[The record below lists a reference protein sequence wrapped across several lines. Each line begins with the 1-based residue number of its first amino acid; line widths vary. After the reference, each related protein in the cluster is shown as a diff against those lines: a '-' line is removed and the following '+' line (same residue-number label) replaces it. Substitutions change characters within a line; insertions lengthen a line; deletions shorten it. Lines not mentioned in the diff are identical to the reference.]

1 MGCGVSIVIK
11 EIMTRRR
18 RRRRRRRVGE
28 FCTGVGI
35 FSAFD

>member
-1 MGCGVSIVIK
+1 MGFGVSIVIK
-11 EIMTRRR
+11 EIMT